1 MTTPGRGQAPAATGL
16 VGRPGAGGR
25 SRHRRAVGTTTT
37 AHGTGHSM
45 ALRISVDLDGLRWA
59 DLFRF
64 VDLARNGGIG
74 PDDQVDVITYGSD
87 PMSVSLSARIF
98 PQTDGFLSVEQD
110 AGAESLRAA
119 PLSISPAPASNGST
133 PFGYE
138 GGADRPAPAGGSHY
152 PSFDGAPE
160 RPSTPPPP
168 PPSGMPNYPAYEA
181 PADRGVPSGQAGGH
195 YPPFDGGQP
204 DRLPNGGPYA
214 GFEPA
219 FDRGQPGK
227 DLPGGANPADSP
239 YIEEFA
245 RLQEGLMRQVRRGD
259 EVRPE
264 RA

>member
-1 MTTPGRGQAPAATGL
+1 
-16 VGRPGAGGR
+16 
-25 SRHRRAVGTTTT
+25 
-37 AHGTGHSM
+37 M

-98 PQTDGFLSVEQD
+98 PQTDGFLSNEPE
-110 AGAESLRAA
+110 AGADALRSA
-119 PLSISPAPASNGST
+119 PLSISPAPSSNGSS
-133 PFGYE
+133 PFGYD
-138 GGADRPAPAGGSHY
+138 GGNDRPAAPAGAHY
-152 PSFDGAPE
+152 PSFDGPPE
-160 RPSTPPPP
+160 RPPTPPPN
-168 PPSGMPNYPAYEA
+168 GMPNYPAYEA
-181 PADRGVPSGQAGGH
+181 PPERGGPSGQGGGH
-195 YPPFDGGQP
+195 YPSFDGGQP
-204 DRLPNGGPYA
+204 DRPSGGPYA

-227 DLPGGANPADSP
+227 DLPGAPNQGDSP

-264 RA
+264 RG